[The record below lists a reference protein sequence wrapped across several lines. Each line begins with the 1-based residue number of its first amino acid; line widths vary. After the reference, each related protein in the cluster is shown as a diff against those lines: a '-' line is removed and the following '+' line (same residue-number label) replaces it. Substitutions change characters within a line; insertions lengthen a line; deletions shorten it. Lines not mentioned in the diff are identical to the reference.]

1 MIMMSLRRRILGVP
15 FRQTYIL
22 YPHTKVARAAPP
34 FFSSLHLHRS
44 LIHLHWH
51 LKMKNDFKGTQ
62 AQAPLRKK
70 REISWD
76 ST

>member
-34 FFSSLHLHRS
+34 FFKPSFAPEPDPPALAPEDEKRLQRHT
-44 LIHLHWH
+44 
-51 LKMKNDFKGTQ
+51 GTG
-62 AQAPLRKK
+62 PPKKK